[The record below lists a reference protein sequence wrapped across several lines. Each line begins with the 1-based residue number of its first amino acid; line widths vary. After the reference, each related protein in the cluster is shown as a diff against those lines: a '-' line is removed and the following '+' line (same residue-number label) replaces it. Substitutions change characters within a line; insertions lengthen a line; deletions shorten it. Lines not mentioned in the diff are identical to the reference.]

1 MQLVWRTIH
10 QVVHHVLLDIYSTQI
25 ESVLLISHVMQHKHA
40 RIAHLNMF
48 LVTLNVFRVYNH
60 HNAQGA
66 VLLTLVN
73 VQAASLDTILT

>member
-1 MQLVWRTIH
+1 
-10 QVVHHVLLDIYSTQI
+10 
-25 ESVLLISHVMQHKHA
+25 MQHKHA